1 LEERIIAAD
10 PVADPQGYRRELL
23 ALLGDDDP
31 LDVLTATLRAFEERT
46 RGLSAELA
54 STRPEPREW
63 SVAELLGHLWD
74 AEVTYAFRARAIL
87 AQDRPQLIGYD
98 QEAWAT
104 LARPPYGELLA
115 AFTALRT
122 ANLALI
128 SGTPAGLWDRFGIHE
143 ERGPTSFRVAT
154 EEIAGHARAHLLQL
168 DQTLAAV
175 RGPRPPGGYA

>member
-1 LEERIIAAD
+1 MEERIVAAD

-31 LDVLTATLRAFEERT
+31 GEVLAATLRAFQDRT
-46 RGLSAELA
+46 RGLPAELVQR
-54 STRPEPREW
+54 RPAPREW
-63 SVAELLGHLWD
+63 SVAELLAHLWD
-74 AEVTYAFRARAIL
+74 SEVVYAFRARAIL
-87 AQDRPQLIGYD
+87 TQDRPQLIGYD

-104 LARPPYGELLA
+104 LPRPPFEGLLA
-115 AFTALRT
+115 GFAALRT

-128 SGTPAGLWDRFGIHE
+128 GDTPAGHWDRFGIHE

-168 DQTLAAV
+168 DQTVAAV
-175 RGPRPPGGYA
+175 RR